1 MIIDG
6 TQIATT
12 PVTMVKLDCDHIT
25 TIAGHGHTVGEPAE
39 CDEGAEG
46 FCHTY
51 DAIGCTI
58 AELWETEVVPIVDVT
73 LAEMLAKIG

>member
-6 TQIATT
+6 IEVATT
-12 PVTMVKLDCDHIT
+12 PVTMVKLDCGHIT
-25 TIAGHGHTVGEPAE
+25 TIPGHGHTVGEPAE

-46 FCHTY
+46 DCRTY

-73 LAEMLAKIG
+73 LDEMLARIS